1 MKEGGVQSVGTG
13 ASNVLAEFGP
23 ELAAV
28 LRTAQ
33 NNEKY
38 AQSVRKA
45 WADNPEAAEYLLAHT
60 NIMFFEK
67 DQAPRKGPGSDKD
80 RYNLCVYVDDSL
92 ANSELNARRE
102 LLVLMLAQ
110 EGIHFQSLVIRFAT
124 KDAKERHLFPEL
136 VEKLH
141 SHARSNRKEMPA
153 QREAT
158 SDEDIAALANR
169 IDDPRIS
176 ERFKTAMTVTS
187 GDPSSQPDPSNS
199 WIGREGTDYQI
210 KDESRLLEILKRA
223 FCQAFEDYEQAWAV
237 LERVEG
243 ASLDEISFSKTARS
257 GTARY
262 RCHLYSSD
270 PKELREIVT
279 AYGGT
284 IASRARTLGLTL
296 SGISVHDS
304 PEPIRGMHAFPK
316 SGHPLPMRAYKL
328 AQIERLL

>member
-1 MKEGGVQSVGTG
+1 MQSVGTG

-153 QREAT
+153 QREACLLYT
-158 SDEDIAALANR
+158 SHLFTPSIVLEPSSIPAPKSRSEAESPGPQTHRGSHAASMQLSRGPHTALALISRGSRAALAR
-169 IDDPRIS
+169 CS
-176 ERFKTAMTVTS
+176 S
-187 GDPSSQPDPSNS
+187 G
-199 WIGREGTDYQI
+199 
-210 KDESRLLEILKRA
+210 SRA
-223 FCQAFEDYEQAWAV
+223 A
-237 LERVEG
+237 VEG
-243 ASLDEISFSKTARS
+243 ERPPYRAKRSFTLAGLVWARCCS
-257 GTARY
+257 
-262 RCHLYSSD
+262 
-270 PKELREIVT
+270 
-279 AYGGT
+279 
-284 IASRARTLGLTL
+284 
-296 SGISVHDS
+296 
-304 PEPIRGMHAFPK
+304 
-316 SGHPLPMRAYKL
+316 MR
-328 AQIERLL
+328 

>member
-1 MKEGGVQSVGTG
+1 MQSVGTG

-28 LRTAQ
+28 LRNAQ

-38 AQSVRKA
+38 ARSVRKA
-45 WADNPEAAEYLLAHT
+45 WADNPEAADYLLAHT
-60 NIMFFEK
+60 NVIFFEK
-67 DQAPRKGPGSDKD
+67 DQSPRKGPDSDKD
-80 RYNLCVYVDDSL
+80 RYNLCVYVDESM

-102 LLVLMLAQ
+102 LVVLMLAQ
-110 EGIHFQSLVIRFAT
+110 EGIHFQNLVIRFAT
-124 KDAKERHLFPEL
+124 KGTKERHLFPEL
-136 VEKLH
+136 AESLRT
-141 SHARSNRKEMPA
+141 STRGSRKDEPA
-153 QREAT
+153 QQDAA
-158 SDEDIAALANR
+158 SDEDIAELARR
-169 IDDPRIS
+169 IENPVLS

-187 GDPSSQPDPSNS
+187 GDPSSRPDSSNS
-199 WIGREGTDYQI
+199 WIGREGTDRQI

-243 ASLDEISFSKTARS
+243 ASLDEISFSKIARS

-262 RCHLYSSD
+262 RCHLYTSD
-270 PKELREIVT
+270 PEELREIMA

-284 IASRARTLGLTL
+284 VASRAKTLGLTL
-296 SGISVHDS
+296 AGISVHES
-304 PEPIRGMHAFPK
+304 PEPIRGMHAFPE

-328 AQIERLL
+328 AQGERPL

>member
-1 MKEGGVQSVGTG
+1 MQSIGTG

-28 LRTAQ
+28 LRNAQ

-38 AQSVRKA
+38 ARSVRKA
-45 WADNPEAAEYLLAHT
+45 WADNPEAADYLLAHT
-60 NIMFFEK
+60 NVMFFEK
-67 DQAPRKGPGSDKD
+67 DEAPRKGPDSVKD

-110 EGIHFQSLVIRFAT
+110 EGMHFQNLVIRFAT

-136 VEKLH
+136 VEE
-141 SHARSNRKEMPA
+141 ARSRAQGNRREEAAQQEPA
-153 QREAT
+153 
-158 SDEDIAALANR
+158 SDEDIAELAGR
-169 IDDPRIS
+169 IDDPVLS
-176 ERFKTAMTVTS
+176 ERFRTAMTVTS
-187 GDPSSQPDPSNS
+187 GDPSSRPDSSNS
-199 WIGREGTDYQI
+199 WIGREGADRQI

-243 ASLDEISFSKTARS
+243 ASLDEVSFSKTARS

-262 RCHLYSSD
+262 RCHLYTSD
-270 PKELREIVT
+270 SEGLREILA

-284 IASRARTLGLTL
+284 VASRAKTLGLTL
-296 SGISVHDS
+296 AGISVHES
-304 PEPIRGMHAFPK
+304 PEPIRGMHAFPE

-328 AQIERLL
+328 AQGERPL